1 MNTLLGSVNAEMK
14 RQNEQVG
21 DGKTETFSRPILSGS
36 AGKRYASV
44 DNSGPEMT
52 TAEYRWDSFKEW
64 IKKPAHLLGVAAVGV
79 LLADVGFFGSEAQHL
94 GLLITNPV
102 IEGIDLL
109 FGGIEVAWKVSR
121 GEMQVSGDLV
131 SIMKHASEAGSF
143 DAMIVDPAKARTI
156 YQVILE
162 PIFGGSADV
171 LANLG
176 Q

>member
-1 MNTLLGSVNAEMK
+1 MAGEEGNTRLRERIVYTSSGIRKVSV
-14 RQNEQVG
+14 R
-21 DGKTETFSRPILSGS
+21 DH
-36 AGKRYASV
+36 
-44 DNSGPEMT
+44 GPEMT

-64 IKKPAHLLGVAAVGV
+64 IKEPAHLLGVAAVGV
-79 LLADVGFFGSEAQHL
+79 LLADVGFFGSDAQRL

-102 IEGIDLL
+102 IEAIDLL
-109 FGGIEVAWKVSR
+109 FGGIEVAWKVAR

-156 YQVILE
+156 YQIILD
-162 PIFGGSADV
+162 PIFGDFVDALSK
-171 LANLG
+171 LG